1 MSEIP
6 QDLHNKSNFKQS
18 SVPPKTGMKDMLK
31 NPVYSKNRVYDRK
44 SGTGRG
50 KEISKN
56 GAGGK
61 YTWDGQGQ
69 IEQDLEDEEYV
80 HKEPGDIKK
89 EFY

>member
-1 MSEIP
+1 MSDIP
-6 QDLHNKSNFKQS
+6 QDLHDKSNSKQS

-31 NPVYSKNRVYDRK
+31 NPAYSKNRVYDRK

-61 YTWDGQGQ
+61 YTWDGNRQ
-69 IEQDLEDEEYV
+69 IEQDMEEEEYV